1 MQAIIKLKMNFLDIV
16 SDILDL
22 NLSESEI
29 NKHNGGL
36 WEGWGVWNKFNPS
49 THGNNSWNK

>member
-1 MQAIIKLKMNFLDIV
+1 MQAIIKLKMNFLDII

-29 NKHNGGL
+29 NKHNGA
-36 WEGWGVWNKFNPS
+36 S
-49 THGNNSWNK
+49 

>member
-1 MQAIIKLKMNFLDIV
+1 MQAIIKLKMNFLDPV

-29 NKHNGGL
+29 NKHNGAL
-36 WEGWGVWNKFNPS
+36 QKGWGV
-49 THGNNSWNK
+49 

>member
-1 MQAIIKLKMNFLDIV
+1 MQAIIKLKMNFLDLV
-16 SDILDL
+16 NDILDL

-29 NKHNGGL
+29 NKHNGAL

-49 THGNNSWNK
+49 THGSNSWNK

>member
-36 WEGWGVWNKFNPS
+36 
-49 THGNNSWNK
+49 